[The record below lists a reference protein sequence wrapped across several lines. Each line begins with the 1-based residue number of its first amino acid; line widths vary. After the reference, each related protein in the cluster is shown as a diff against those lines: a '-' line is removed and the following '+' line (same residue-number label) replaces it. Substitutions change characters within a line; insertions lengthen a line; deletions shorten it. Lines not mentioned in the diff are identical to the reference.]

1 MFSVR
6 LAKWNTPV
14 KRYIFVKEILSL
26 ALFLSF
32 SRASV
37 RSLYVFVSFVL
48 LFLYSVSFPVS
59 YYFYCFFSFALENN
73 CNCHILFHHSL
84 FIQQNSVH
92 WIYYNLSTHNI
103 IVFNCLFLFT
113 TLYILRPQQIQI
125 VHWIFSRTFLTIT
138 SVFNMFA
145 IFFEIVLR

>member
-1 MFSVR
+1 MIYF
-6 LAKWNTPV
+6 W
-14 KRYIFVKEILSL
+14 KEILSL
-26 ALFLSF
+26 ALYLSF

-48 LFLYSVSFPVS
+48 IFFFSVSFSLS
-59 YYFYCFFSFALENN
+59 YYYYCFFFALENN
-73 CNCHILFHHSL
+73 CNCHILFHHSI

-113 TLYILRPQQIQI
+113 TLYILRPEQIQI
-125 VHWIFSRTFLTIT
+125 VHWIFPRNFLTIT
-138 SVFNMFA
+138 CVFNIFA
-145 IFFEIVLR
+145 ILFGMVLR